1 MAAVTV
7 IATMRLVGILLIS
20 ALIVLPNITSI
31 MMGKGFKKTMMISI
45 SLSVSAVIAG
55 ITISYYFNLA
65 PAGTIVML
73 MVAMF
78 VGTLIAKHVG
88 MFSKTV
94 NENNLSVIN

>member
-1 MAAVTV
+1 
-7 IATMRLVGILLIS
+7 
-20 ALIVLPNITSI
+20 
-31 MMGKGFKKTMMISI
+31 MMGRGFKNTMMISI

-88 MFSKTV
+88 LFSKTA
-94 NENNLSVIN
+94 NENNISVTN